1 MAPHIHLLLSFWISF
16 TVGRLGKPVSARIQK
31 LPIYFLHFQFKLAS
45 VGSRWIQW
53 LPIYI
58 FYFPFELASQSE
70 GWGSLY
76 LGWSFWNPGW
86 NFRNPGWKIR
96 GEKYEKSRWNPGR
109 GKTVSPAWEIL
120 RLFLYPI
127 FQSAV
132 EFWHRHAGLQH
143 PGFSIP
149 QTARVQ
155 HSGFS
160 IQGSSSARI
169 QKLPIHFLH
178 FQFELA
184 SQSEAWEFSGSPYTS
199 FTFLLN

>member
-1 MAPHIHLLLSFWISF
+1 MNSVAPHIHLLLSFWISF

-31 LPIYFLHFQFKLAS
+31 LPIYFLHFQFQLAS

-96 GEKYEKSRWNPGR
+96 GENYEKSRWNPGR

-132 EFWHRHAGLQH
+132 EF
-143 PGFSIP
+143 SIGML
-149 QTARVQ
+149 
-155 HSGFS
+155 GFS
-160 IQGSSSARI
+160 IQGSAFRRRLGFSIQGSAFRV
-169 QKLPIHFLH
+169 LH
-178 FQFELA
+178 PLESRSFR
-184 SQSEAWEFSGSPYTS
+184 YTS
-199 FTFLLN
+199 FTFNLN